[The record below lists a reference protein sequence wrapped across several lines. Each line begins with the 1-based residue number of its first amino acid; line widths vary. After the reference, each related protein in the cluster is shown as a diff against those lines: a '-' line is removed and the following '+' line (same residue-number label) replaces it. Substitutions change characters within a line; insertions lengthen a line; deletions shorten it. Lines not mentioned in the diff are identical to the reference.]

1 MKIHTL
7 SRCLIYFVI
16 GIIVILYLYPLLYTF
31 NISLKTSRNFLL
43 DPVGLS
49 ESLQWTN
56 YVDAWN
62 TGNFGKY
69 IINSFVYTVVAT
81 AATILLN
88 VFLAFPVARQ
98 YVRGAQV
105 LTMIMLAAM
114 FLPDGTIPLFQ
125 LFLKMNLYN
134 TGLGYIITLIS
145 IGGLTFYF
153 FTSYIK
159 SIPKE
164 FDEAC
169 AIDGCGYLRYM
180 FMILLPLI
188 KPAIATMVIFNAMNV
203 WNDIIRATIF
213 LSNDNLYPITKGLFV
228 FFGVYNNNWTVL
240 TAALIIVSLP
250 ITIFYLIFQ
259 RFIVDGALAGAV
271 KS

>member
-1 MKIHTL
+1 MRSTTFSKGL
-7 SRCLIYFVI
+7 MYFVI
-16 GIIVILYLYPLLYTF
+16 AVIVVVYLYPLLYTF
-31 NISLKTSRNFLL
+31 NISLKTSNNFML

-49 ESLQWTN
+49 ESLHWKN
-56 YVDAWN
+56 YLDAWK
-62 TGNFGKY
+62 TGNFGNY
-69 IINSFVYTVVAT
+69 IMNSFIYTILVTVM
-81 AATILLN
+81 TILLN
-88 VFLAFPVARQ
+88 IFLAFPIARQ
-98 YVRGAQV
+98 YIRGAQF
-105 LTMIMLAAM
+105 LTLFMLAAM

-134 TGLGYIITLIS
+134 TSLGYIITLLS

-153 FTSYIK
+153 FVSYIK
-159 SIPKE
+159 AIPKD

-180 FMILLPLI
+180 FMILMPLM
-188 KPAIATMVIFNAMNV
+188 KPAIATMIIFNAMNV

-213 LSNDNLYPITKGLFV
+213 LSNDKLYPITKGLFV
-228 FFGVYNNNWTVL
+228 FFGVHNNNWTVL

-250 ITIFYLIFQ
+250 ITAFYLTFQ
-259 RFIVDGALAGAV
+259 RYIVDGALAGAV